1 MDLNTGLIDPENIR
15 KKISKKT
22 KAIIVVHL
30 YGQMCDMKSIS
41 KICKEKNIKL
51 IEDCAHCVEGSREG
65 ILPGQLSYAAIF
77 SFYATKNITCGEGGA
92 VITNDKSL
100 DNELK
105 LARYHG
111 KNNNV
116 NRHMTYNHWDI
127 KKISLKSNMTDISAG
142 ILLAQIKKINSN
154 WKKKK
159 KYME

>member
-1 MDLNTGLIDPENIR
+1 MLLFL
-15 KKISKKT
+15 
-22 KAIIVVHL
+22 AL
-30 YGQMCDMKSIS
+30 CY
-41 KICKEKNIKL
+41 
-51 IEDCAHCVEGSREG
+51 
-65 ILPGQLSYAAIF
+65 
-77 SFYATKNITCGEGGA
+77 KNITCGEGGA

-142 ILLAQIKKINSN
+142 ILLAQIKN
-154 WKKKK
+154 
-159 KYME
+159 